1 MIAATICPT
10 GLKCMTFDLRE
21 FVSSMATIMDRQ
33 EFKMSETKNQF
44 WNGGA
49 SGVDVVETITRDFL
63 KQCRGQYETDH
74 DAIKAIARHA
84 HVTPSVM
91 RRFIQPSRQPKS
103 VSLDIFRRIRS
114 AYADYLRGQ
123 LRSLEAHVAR
133 VEALDPDDGALR
145 DLAVQVEALA
155 SRIRA
160 AL

>member
-91 RRFIQPSRQPKS
+91 RRFIQPSRRPKS

-114 AYADYLRGQ
+114 AYARYLRGQ
-123 LRSLEAHVAR
+123 LAALQAKIDRA
-133 VEALDPDDGALR
+133 EALAPDDRALR
-145 DLAVQVEALA
+145 DLAAQVETLA
-155 SRIRA
+155 DRIRA

>member
-1 MIAATICPT
+1 MQT
-10 GLKCMTFDLRE
+10 
-21 FVSSMATIMDRQ
+21 SMSDQ
-33 EFKMSETKNQF
+33 EFKMPELRNQF

-74 DAIKAIARHA
+74 DAITAIARHA

-91 RRFIQPSRQPKS
+91 RRFIQPSRRPKS

-123 LRSLEAHVAR
+123 LAALEAKIAR
-133 VEALDPDDGALR
+133 VEALDPDDRALR